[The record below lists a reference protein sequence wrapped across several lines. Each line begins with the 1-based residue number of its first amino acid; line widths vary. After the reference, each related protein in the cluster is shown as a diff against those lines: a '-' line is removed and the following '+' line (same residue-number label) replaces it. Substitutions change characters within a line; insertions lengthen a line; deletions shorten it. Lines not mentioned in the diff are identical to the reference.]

1 MRNELA
7 LINNSDAKIIG
18 MFLDTKSRRSPLT
31 SDVYR
36 GVINNFF
43 TYVDYR
49 SLSTITYANLV
60 DYSKYLSQPDH
71 YRDPVVLAV
80 STQNRKIAT
89 IKSLFKYA
97 FKIGYIP
104 FNPAEPLETQRVD
117 QKIAQRIL
125 ADDELTAIIVAAQR
139 KSLTHLLMVYFLAC
153 TGCRESELANLMW
166 KDFFIGPGG
175 EICVVV
181 TGKGNKTRVLKIVQ
195 SLWNIAVAYRESEGL
210 TSVINAQNKSAFIP
224 NRFGNNYS
232 RQTIWKMI
240 KECVEAAG
248 ISKNASPHW
257 LRHTYATSVAQDQT
271 ANLWRLQHDMGHST
285 ISTTQS
291 YVHIA
296 RGMKDTSVDH
306 VGYLKKLEENIF
318 KPDHS

>member
-1 MRNELA
+1 MGNDLSI
-7 LINNSDAKIIG
+7 INNGDAQIIG
-18 MFLDTKSRRSPLT
+18 MFLDTKRRRSPLT
-31 SDVYR
+31 ADVYS
-36 GVINNFF
+36 GVINEFF
-43 TYVDYR
+43 KYVEYK
-49 SLSTITYANLV
+49 SISTITYADLV
-60 DYSKYLSQPDH
+60 EYSKYLAKADP
-71 YRDPVVLAV
+71 YREPVVLAV

-117 QKIAQRIL
+117 SKIAQRVL
-125 ADDELTAIIVAAQR
+125 SDDELSAIILAAQS

-166 KDFFIGPGG
+166 RNLFIGPGG
-175 EICVVV
+175 EICVSI
-181 TGKGNKTRVLKIVQ
+181 TGKGNKTRVLKIVP
-195 SLWNIAVAYRESEGL
+195 SLWNVIVAYRESEGL
-210 TSVINAQNKSAFIP
+210 TTEINPQNKSAFIP

-232 RQTIWKMI
+232 RQTVWKMV
-240 KECVEAAG
+240 KECVEASG
-248 ISKNASPHW
+248 ISKEASPHW
-257 LRHTYATSVAQDQT
+257 LRHTYATSVAQDET

-285 ISTTQS
+285 IATTQG

-306 VGYLKKLEENIF
+306 VGYLNKLEKNIVSS
-318 KPDHS
+318 HE